1 MSKLRLVILVLFL
14 SSPLL
19 AERIFL
25 KNGTVVDGVI
35 IQQSRTAV
43 QVRTVDGRVLTL
55 EKDAIRKIDYAFDPQ
70 KEAQKQAEEKKRK
83 ELAEQEKRRLEAEKK
98 AEQDREKTAREK
110 IAKEEQE
117 RLAKERRDAESRER
131 EKGGRENRSQNSPPW
146 WIEPL
151 FSIGSGRFN
160 SGLSTF
166 YWDNYQG
173 TSLGNLAS
181 PTGNAEMHFETDWNY
196 SSKGISQLAL
206 RGGFS
211 RFIGEIDVRSYSAK
225 VSLLD
230 TVGGGVPGFSAIGG
244 VNAVTMEKLEEAHS
258 SLRAGWQ
265 FWNSDINVM
274 AVYLGSRSLQATTSY
289 SFIGGAEYISAG
301 PPVSLTFF
309 GPESDLSMKGSGP
322 EITLEYERRFRV
334 LPVSVKGRITAFQMN
349 LTAKLEELAIGTAAF
364 AGGSSSS
371 LSWASFENSY
381 RHQGYALSLRGDYRL
396 SGGTQLFLELYGL
409 RSDSTLKSVDFRSLL
424 AADEFGVYPGEAP
437 EVSVASLI
445 LLPAFE
451 KKKGN
456 AEVIQ
461 TVSFGASH
469 RFEFR

>member
-1 MSKLRLVILVLFL
+1 MSKWRLVILALFL

-25 KNGTVVDGVI
+25 KNGTVVDGAI

-83 ELAEQEKRRLEAEKK
+83 ELAEQEKKRLEAEKE
-98 AEQDREKTAREK
+98 AEAERERERSEK
-110 IAKEEQE
+110 E
-117 RLAKERRDAESRER
+117 RLDKERRESV
-131 EKGGRENRSQNSPPW
+131 EKEKPSQSPPRW
-146 WIEPL
+146 WIEPI

-173 TSLGNLAS
+173 TSLGYLGGQ
-181 PTGNAEMHFETDWNY
+181 TGYAETHVETDWNY
-196 SSKGISQLAL
+196 SSKGIAQLGL

-225 VSLLD
+225 VSFIDSLA
-230 TVGGGVPGFSAIGG
+230 GEAPEFSSTAGT
-244 VNAVTMEKLEEAHS
+244 NAVTMEKLEEAHS

-265 FWNSDINVM
+265 FWQSDSNAL
-274 AVYLGSRSLQATTSY
+274 AVYLGNRSFQATTSY
-289 SFIGGAEYISAG
+289 SFIGGADYISAG
-301 PPVSLTFF
+301 FPVSLTFF

-322 EITLEYERRFRV
+322 EITLEYERRFRS

-349 LTAKLEELAIGTAAF
+349 LTAKLEEPSIGTATF

-381 RHQGYALSLRGDYRL
+381 RHQGYALSLRGDYLL
-396 SGGTQLFLELYGL
+396 SGGTQLFLELYAL

-424 AADEFGVYPGEAP
+424 TADEFGVYPGEPP
-437 EVSVASLI
+437 EVTVASLM

-451 KKKGN
+451 KKQGN

>member
-1 MSKLRLVILVLFL
+1 MSKVRLILLVLFL

-25 KNGTVVDGVI
+25 KNGTVVDGSI

-70 KEAQKQAEEKKRK
+70 KEAQKQVEEKKRK
-83 ELAEQEKRRLEAEKK
+83 ELAEQERRLEGEKK
-98 AEQDREKTAREK
+98 AELDREKAAREK
-110 IAKEEQE
+110 KGKEEQE
-117 RLAKERRDAESRER
+117 RAAKERRDAELRER
-131 EKGGRENRSQNSPPW
+131 ERNERENRSQNSPRW

-151 FSIGSGRFN
+151 FSTGSGSFK

-173 TSLGNLAS
+173 TSLGKLAS
-181 PTGNAEMHFETDWNY
+181 PTGDAEMHFETDWNY
-196 SSKGISQLAL
+196 QSKGIVQLSL

-225 VSLLD
+225 VSFVD
-230 TVGGGVPGFSAIGG
+230 TVAGGVPGYSTMTGT
-244 VNAVTMEKLEEAHS
+244 NAVTMEKLEEAHS

-265 FWNSDINVM
+265 FWHSDNDAM
-274 AVYLGSRSLQATTSY
+274 AVYLGSRSFQATTSY
-289 SFIGGAEYISAG
+289 SFIGGADYISAG
-301 PPVSLTFF
+301 FPVSLTFF

-322 EITLEYERRFRV
+322 EITLEYERSFRSF
-334 LPVSVKGRITAFQMN
+334 PVSLKGRITGFQMN
-349 LTAKLEELAIGTAAF
+349 LTAKLEELAIGTAAY

-371 LSWASFENSY
+371 QSWASFENSY

-396 SGGTQLFLELYGL
+396 SGGTQFFLELYAL
-409 RSDSTLKSVDFRSLL
+409 RSYSTLKSVDFRSLL
-424 AADEFGVYPGEAP
+424 SADEFGVYPGEPP
-437 EVSVASLI
+437 EETVSSLY
-445 LLPAFE
+445 LLPVFE
-451 KKKGN
+451 KNKGN
-456 AEVIQ
+456 AEVVQ
-461 TVSFGASH
+461 TVSIGVSH

>member
-1 MSKLRLVILVLFL
+1 MAKLRLVILVLFL

-25 KNGTVVDGVI
+25 KNGTVVDGAI
-35 IQQSRTAV
+35 MQQSRTAV
-43 QVRTVDGRVLTL
+43 QIRTVDGRVLTL

-70 KEAQKQAEEKKRK
+70 KQAQKQAEDQKRK

-98 AEQDREKTAREK
+98 AKLDREKADREK
-110 IAKEEQE
+110 IEKEEQE
-117 RLAKERRDAESRER
+117 RAAKERREAELRER
-131 EKGGRENRSQNSPPW
+131 ERNERENRSQQSPRW

-151 FSIGSGRFN
+151 FSIGSGRFR

-181 PTGNAEMHFETDWNY
+181 LTGNAEMHFETDWNY
-196 SSKGISQLAL
+196 SNKGIAQLAL

-225 VSLLD
+225 VSLVD
-230 TVGGGVPGFSAIGG
+230 TVAGGVPGFSTIAGA
-244 VNAVTMEKLEEAHS
+244 NAVTMEKLEEAHS

-265 FWNSDINVM
+265 FWHSDLDAM
-274 AVYLGSRSLQATTSY
+274 AIYLGSRSFQATTSY
-289 SFIGGAEYISAG
+289 SFIGGAEYTSAG
-301 PPVSLTFF
+301 FPILITFF
-309 GPESDLSMKGSGP
+309 GPGSDLSMKGSGP
-322 EITLEYERRFRV
+322 EITLEYERSFRSF
-334 LPVSVKGRITAFQMN
+334 PVSIKGRITGFQMN
-349 LTAKLEELAIGTAAF
+349 LTAKLEELAIGAA
-364 AGGSSSS
+364 ASSGGSS
-371 LSWASFENSY
+371 LSRASFENSY
-381 RHQGYALSLRGDYRL
+381 RHRGYALSLRGDYRL
-396 SGGTQLFLELYGL
+396 SGGTQLFLELYAL
-409 RSDSTLKSVDFRSLL
+409 RSDSTLKSADFRSLL
-424 AADEFGVYPGEAP
+424 AADEFGVYPGEPP
-437 EVSVASLI
+437 EVTVASLL

-451 KKKGN
+451 KKEGS
-456 AEVIQ
+456 AEVMQ